1 MIENKAVIAANIR
14 RYMEIKDVNSA
25 EVCKA
30 LGFKQNTFS
39 NWING
44 KIYPRIDKIEKLAN
58 YFNIS
63 KAELVEPYPEI
74 ITTTMIG
81 IPPHLKYYLNM
92 LRELSPEAQN
102 RVFDYIEFEKSKEER
117 KNAQS

>member
-1 MIENKAVIAANIR
+1 MIENKAVIAANIK

-25 EVCKA
+25 EVCRA

-63 KAELVEPYPEI
+63 KADLVEPYPEI
-74 ITTTMIG
+74 ITTTRTG
-81 IPPHLKYYLNM
+81 IPPLLRYYMKM
-92 LRELSPEAQN
+92 LRELSPDAQD
-102 RVFDYIEFEKSKEER
+102 RVFNYIEFEKSKEEH
-117 KNAQS
+117 NHAES